1 MNKKGNFFKSVL
13 NNYKKMKQSY
23 IYRLFSKM
31 LSVFFTIILIFL
43 MIVGG
48 MMFYFNMQAKTAKEK
63 GEQYIPP
70 FGLYTVISPS
80 MEPNINVYDVVLAA
94 EVDDLEKIKV
104 GEVITFISTSDVS
117 YGLTVTH
124 RVISINKNE
133 NGEIE
138 FTTKGDSNQ
147 KPDDA
152 IVNKNN
158 LVGKVIFRIPQLGQ
172 VQFFLATKTG
182 WFIVIFIPALAIII
196 YDIIKIIKLNVFKKD
211 MNKKP
216 ENGNSN
222 IINNDLLDNRY
233 LTDSKLEKT
242 FNMGVIKPEEITKLM
257 RQPVKERKIIKRP
270 LLRRNKSVETSTIQE
285 KEKTKEAPKA
295 IIKRKKL

>member
-1 MNKKGNFFKSVL
+1 
-13 NNYKKMKQSY
+13 
-23 IYRLFSKM
+23 
-31 LSVFFTIILIFL
+31 
-43 MIVGG
+43 
-48 MMFYFNMQAKTAKEK
+48 MFYFNLQAKNAREK
-63 GEQYIPP
+63 GEQYTPP

-80 MEPNINVYDVVLAA
+80 MEPNIRVYDVVLSAD
-94 EVDDLEKIKV
+94 VNDLEKIKV

-124 RVISINKNE
+124 RVININKNE

-158 LVGKVIFRIPQLGQ
+158 LIGKVIFRIPQLGQ

-196 YDIIKIIKLNVFKKD
+196 YDIIKIIKLNVLKKHV
-211 MNKKP
+211 N
-216 ENGNSN
+216 ENNDGSNTTIITNS
-222 IINNDLLDNRY
+222 DLLDNRY

-242 FNMGVIKPEEITKLM
+242 FNMGVIKPEDIQKLEKEI
-257 RQPVKERKIIKRP
+257 KERKPLRRP
-270 LLRRNKSVETSTIQE
+270 LLRRNKKEETSVSQSE
-285 KEKTKEAPKA
+285 NAKTLV
-295 IIKRKKL
+295 KRKKL

>member
-1 MNKKGNFFKSVL
+1 
-13 NNYKKMKQSY
+13 
-23 IYRLFSKM
+23 
-31 LSVFFTIILIFL
+31 
-43 MIVGG
+43 
-48 MMFYFNMQAKTAKEK
+48 MFYFNMQAKTAKEK

-270 LLRRNKSVETSTIQE
+270 LLRRNKSVETSPVQE
-285 KEKTKEAPKA
+285 EEKTKEAPKA